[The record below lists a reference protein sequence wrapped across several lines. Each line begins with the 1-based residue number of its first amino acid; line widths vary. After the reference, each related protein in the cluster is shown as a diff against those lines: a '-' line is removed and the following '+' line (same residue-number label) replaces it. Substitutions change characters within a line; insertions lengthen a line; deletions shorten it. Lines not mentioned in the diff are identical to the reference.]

1 MPHLYGEACQESQEF
16 AGWAIMGG
24 GVELVGLP
32 RTTIPSQ
39 IEDVCVCVG
48 GVRIPKQGQRRGSL
62 AYRGGPPFFEEL
74 RGAIWSWFPDKNKI

>member
-32 RTTIPSQ
+32 RTTIPSP
-39 IEDVCVCVG
+39 DRGCVCVCG
-48 GVRIPKQGQRRGSL
+48 GCQDPQTRSEKGKPCL
-62 AYRGGPPFFEEL
+62 
-74 RGAIWSWFPDKNKI
+74 